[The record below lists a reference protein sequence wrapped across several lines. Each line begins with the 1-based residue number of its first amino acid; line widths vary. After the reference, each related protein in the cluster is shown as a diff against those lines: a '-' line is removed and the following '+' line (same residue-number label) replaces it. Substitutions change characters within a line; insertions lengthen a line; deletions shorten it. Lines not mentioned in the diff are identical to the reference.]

1 MAPRV
6 LAVLG
11 AVVMAASGVWW
22 WLDARDDESLPEGA
36 IAGDSLEITVGSTA
50 GWWPLTGPQTGV
62 AAGGLLLAIGVIWW
76 LIARRSTASA
86 GASGAARRS

>member
-1 MAPRV
+1 MASRV
-6 LAVLG
+6 LTVLG
-11 AVVMAASGVWW
+11 AVVMAVSGVWW

-36 IAGDSLEITVGSTA
+36 IAGDSLEITVGGTS

-76 LIARRSTASA
+76 LIARRSATTAGTS
-86 GASGAARRS
+86 SMARRS